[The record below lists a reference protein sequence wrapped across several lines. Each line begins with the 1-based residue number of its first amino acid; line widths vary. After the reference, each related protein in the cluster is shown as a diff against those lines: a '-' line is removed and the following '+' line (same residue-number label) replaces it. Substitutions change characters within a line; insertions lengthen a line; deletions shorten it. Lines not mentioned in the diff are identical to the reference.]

1 MSLKRGSSVV
11 FRILSK
17 NYSATPQTKLALKPF
32 SEVPG
37 PKSYPFVGRLYS

>member
-1 MSLKRGSSVV
+1 MSLKRGSNVV

-17 NYSATPQTKLALKPF
+17 NYSATPQTKPALKPF

-37 PKSYPFVGRLYS
+37 PKAYPFVGR